1 MPTAVR
7 SVGRETWHHRNIELL
22 NIPTMTKRYCFALN
36 LKDDPELI
44 ERYKAHHAP
53 GHVWPEITRSIKAAG
68 IIGMEIYLTGNRLFM
83 VMEVDETFDPE
94 KKAAMDAANP
104 KVQEWEALMWQFQQ
118 PLPWA
123 GEGEKWVLAEQIFK
137 LEN

>member
-1 MPTAVR
+1 
-7 SVGRETWHHRNIELL
+7 
-22 NIPTMTKRYCFALN
+22 MTKRYCFALD

-53 GHVWPEITRSIKAAG
+53 GHVWPEITQSIKAAG
-68 IIGMEIYLTGNRLFM
+68 ITGMEIYLTGNRLFM

-94 KKAAMDAANP
+94 RKAAMDAANP

-118 PLPWA
+118 PLQWA
-123 GEGEKWVLAEQIFK
+123 GEGEKWVPVEQIFK